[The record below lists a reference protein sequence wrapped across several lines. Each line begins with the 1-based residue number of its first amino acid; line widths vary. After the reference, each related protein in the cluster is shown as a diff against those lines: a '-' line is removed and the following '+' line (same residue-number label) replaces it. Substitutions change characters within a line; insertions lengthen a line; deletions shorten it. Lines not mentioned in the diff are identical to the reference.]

1 MTGQTPGAH
10 EPVKGLPPEELPP
23 VSGPLTGSP
32 DVPLDGA
39 VPPGAAASGDVPPP
53 PRQNAY
59 ITELLRGSA
68 VTTILAIVLAM
79 LVGGVLIAL
88 TDSDVQEAAG
98 YFFARPGDT
107 FAAIWNA
114 VYGGYEALFR
124 GAVFNYR
131 ADDFATQIRP
141 LTNALGFAAPLIAAG
156 LGVALAFRVG
166 LFNIG
171 ARGQMLIGAIFAALV
186 TFNLQ
191 LPLWLH
197 LPLTLLAGILG
208 GALWGGLV
216 GLLKA
221 RTGAHEVI
229 LTIML
234 NYVAYY
240 LLLWMIRTPEL
251 LQRPGT
257 NQPIS
262 SPTPATAQFPDL
274 FGPQFPLL
282 DWGFVVVV
290 IATVVVWWV
299 IERSSLGLRMRS
311 VGENP
316 HAARAAGISVQRI
329 YVYAMLF
336 AGGLAGLAAMN
347 QIQGSVTTGFT
358 GTIDAGIGFDAIT
371 VALLGRSRAWGTF
384 AAGLLFGALKAGS
397 FSMQAQGI
405 PVDIVLVVQSLIV
418 LFIAA
423 PPLLRTVFF
432 LPKTDA
438 EKAAK
443 ARAKAA
449 KRRPETPTKA
459 VSAS

>member
-1 MTGQTPGAH
+1 MSGTTPGTDDAARPG
-10 EPVKGLPPEELPP
+10 EQLPRAT
-23 VSGPLTGSP
+23 GPLMAH
-32 DVPLDGA
+32 DA
-39 VPPGAAASGDVPPP
+39 PPP
-53 PRQNAY
+53 PRANVFVK
-59 ITELLRGSA
+59 ELLRGSA

-79 LVGGVLIAL
+79 VVGGILIAV
-88 TDSDVQEAAG
+88 TDENVQEAAG
-98 YFFARPGDT
+98 YFFSRPADT
-107 FAAIWNA
+107 FVAIWNA

-124 GAVFNYR
+124 GAVFNPR
-131 ADDFATQIRP
+131 GADFAAQIRP
-141 LTNALGFAAPLIAAG
+141 FTNTLGFAAPLIAAG

-171 ARGQMLIGAIFAALV
+171 ARGQMLMGAIFAAFF
-186 TFNLQ
+186 TFNLD
-191 LPLWLH
+191 LPMWLH
-197 LPLTLLAGILG
+197 LPTTMLAGIIG

-216 GLLKA
+216 GLIKA
-221 RTGAHEVI
+221 TTGAHEVI

-240 LLLWMIRTPEL
+240 FLLWLIRTPGL
-251 LQRPGT
+251 LQREGT

-262 SPTPATAQFPDL
+262 APTPETAQFPDL
-274 FGPQFPLL
+274 LGPAFPAL
-282 DWGFVVVV
+282 DWGFVIVVLV
-290 IATVVVWWV
+290 TLLVWWI
-299 IERSSLGLRMRS
+299 IERSSLGMRLRA

-316 HAARAAGISVQRI
+316 HAARAAGISVKRMYI
-329 YVYAMLF
+329 YAMLF

-347 QIQGSVTTGFT
+347 QIQGSVTTGFS

-384 AAGLLFGALKAGS
+384 AAGILFGALKAGS

-423 PPLLRTVFF
+423 PPLLRTIFF
-432 LPKTDA
+432 LPKSDA

-449 KRRPETPTKA
+449 KKA
-459 VSAS
+459 VSA

>member
-1 MTGQTPGAH
+1 MSGATPGA
-10 EPVKGLPPEELPP
+10 EDSTKGLPPEQLPHLT
-23 VSGPLTGSP
+23 GPLVDP
-32 DVPLDGA
+32 QPA
-39 VPPGAAASGDVPPP
+39 P
-53 PRQNAY
+53 PRVNAFL
-59 ITELLRGSA
+59 TDLLRGNA
-68 VTTILAIVLAM
+68 VMTILAIVLSM
-79 LVGGVLIAL
+79 IVGGVLIAF
-88 TDSDVQEAAG
+88 TNEDVQAASA

-107 FAAIWNA
+107 VVAVWNA
-114 VYGGYEALFR
+114 VVGGYDALLR

-141 LTNALGFAAPLIAAG
+141 LTNSLGTAAPLIAAG

-171 ARGQMLIGAIFAALV
+171 ARGQMLVGVIFAALF
-186 TFNLQ
+186 TYNLGLPMWLQ
-191 LPLWLH
+191 LPV
-197 LPLTLLAGILG
+197 TLMAGILG
-208 GALWGGLV
+208 GAIWGGIV
-216 GLLKA
+216 GLIKA

-229 LTIML
+229 LTIMF

-240 LLLWMIRTPEL
+240 LLLWMIRPPGL

-262 SPTPATAQFPDL
+262 AATPEAAQFPTL
-274 FGPQFPLL
+274 FGEGFPLL
-282 DWGFVVVV
+282 DWGFVIV
-290 IATVVVWWV
+290 IAATVFVWWLV
-299 IERSSLGLRMRS
+299 ERSALGLRMRA

-347 QIQGSVTTGFT
+347 QIQGAVTNGFT
-358 GTIDAGIGFDAIT
+358 ANIDAGIGFDAIT

-384 AAGLLFGALKAGS
+384 AAGILFGALKAGS

-423 PPLLRTVFF
+423 PPLLRAIFF
-432 LPKTDA
+432 LPKTQE
-438 EKAAK
+438 EKAAA
-443 ARAKAA
+443 ARAKSA
-449 KRRPETPTKA
+449 KKA
-459 VSAS
+459 VTA